1 MSYIVYHTNKKTGD
15 VYAFSGVS
23 YWDKEKKAPRNKQVC
38 LGKVDQKTKEIIPT
52 KRKRKIVERAVA
64 AGVSAL
70 TATIGPTLIL
80 EKTAK
85 DIGVL
90 NLIRSCFPSTYK
102 EILSLVYFIVHK
114 GLPLS
119 RCESWSTCHRHPAG
133 TKLTSQRISELLVS
147 ISEDDRQRFQSLWL
161 KKIMEHDYLCHD
173 ITSIS
178 SYAQS
183 NEYIRY
189 GYNRD
194 REKLPQ
200 LNLALL
206 FGQKSRLPAYYRRMQ
221 GNISDVATLRNT
233 ISTLD
238 FLGTDKIHLIL
249 DRGFYSKANIDEMLH
264 YRHHFTI
271 VVPSGNKWVEKYM
284 DEHYEI
290 IELPRNYHSIE
301 GSEPLYAVTILHK
314 WGSKRRRTYLHL
326 YYNATQAAREF
337 DNFTNQ
343 LLQYKSELDSGQRIT
358 AHEEMYER
366 YFIVNQTPKR
376 GLSVKYNDEAIM
388 QYRKRYAGFFCILS
402 TTFKDPMEAL
412 EVYRDKDV
420 VENSF
425 DDLKNQMDMKRLRVH
440 SAKAMDS
447 RIFLQ
452 FLALILLSHIRKI
465 AKSSKTIKSM
475 GTREIMEHLESIT
488 KITYEGRYGSVVSET
503 SPAQREILSAF
514 GIKEIT

>member
-1 MSYIVYHTNKKTGD
+1 MAYFVYHTNKKTGD
-15 VYAFSGVS
+15 VYVFSAKS

-38 LGKVDQKTKEIIPT
+38 LGKLNKETGEIIPT

-64 AGVSAL
+64 AGVTAL
-70 TATIGPTLIL
+70 TAIIGPTLIL
-80 EKTAK
+80 EKAAK
-85 DIGVL
+85 DTGIL
-90 NLIRSCFPSTYK
+90 KLLKSCFPSIHN
-102 EILSLVYFIVHK
+102 EILSLIYFIVHK

-119 RCESWSTCHRHPAG
+119 RCESWSTCYRHPAG
-133 TKLTSQRISELLVS
+133 VELTSQRISELLVS
-147 ISEDDRQRFQSLWL
+147 ISEDDRQHFQSLWL
-161 KKIMEHDYLCHD
+161 KKIMEHDYLCYD

-238 FLGTDKIHLIL
+238 YLDTDKIHFIL
-249 DRGFYSKANIDEMLH
+249 DKGFYSKANIDEMLH

-271 VVPSGNKWVEKYM
+271 AVPSGNKWVEKYM

-290 IELPRNYHSIE
+290 IELPQNYHCIE

-337 DNFTNQ
+337 DKFTNQ
-343 LLQYKSELDSGQRIT
+343 LLQYKLELESEQRVT

-366 YFIVNQTPKR
+366 YFIVKQTPKR
-376 GLSVKYNDEAIM
+376 GLSVKYNDEAIK

-402 TTFKDPMEAL
+402 TTFKDPIEAL
-412 EVYRDKDV
+412 GVYRNKDV

-452 FLALILLSHIRKI
+452 FLALILLSQIRNVVKNSKSIKTLGTRKI
-465 AKSSKTIKSM
+465 
-475 GTREIMEHLESIT
+475 MEQLESIT
-488 KITYEGRYGSVVSET
+488 KITYAGRYGSVVSET
-503 SPAQREILSAF
+503 SPVQREILSAF
-514 GIKEIT
+514 DIKELT